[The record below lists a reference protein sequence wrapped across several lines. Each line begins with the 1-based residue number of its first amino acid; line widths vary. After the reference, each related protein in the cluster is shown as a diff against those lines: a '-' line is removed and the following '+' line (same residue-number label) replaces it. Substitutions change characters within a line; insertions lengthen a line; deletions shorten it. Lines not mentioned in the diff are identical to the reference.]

1 VEPSS
6 RTVHFRF
13 GVFELDPRAGE
24 LRKSGHRIHLQEQP
38 LRVLQALVEH
48 PGAVVTREELRQLLW
63 PDGTRVDFE
72 RSLTKALVKLRNALG
87 DDADSPRFIETL
99 PRHGYRF
106 IAPVTTDDPHPE
118 PPLPLQTAP
127 LETSRPWSR
136 RWLVGITAALV
147 LAVLGVAGLVR
158 ASRSAGSVAHGIQ
171 SLAVL
176 PLKNLSGDPR
186 QDYFAE
192 GLTEELTTDLAQIHA
207 LRVVSST
214 SAAHFVGT
222 PRLADIAAQLRVDAI
237 VEGSYVRSGDRIRVT
252 AQLIDVRK
260 DAHLWARSYERRMDD
275 VLAVQASIALDVA
288 AQINASLTR
297 EELAALSTRRPV
309 SPDAYEAYVR
319 GRNELGKQTQDAIR
333 AGARHFEHAIE
344 LEPLFAAAYTGLAD
358 SYGLMANYAVQP
370 ARDAFARSK
379 AAARRALE
387 LDGSSGDAHA
397 ALAFAMHHDD
407 WDWAGAEVEFHRAIA
422 LAPGSAP
429 ARLRYA
435 EFLSN
440 LGRHDEAVE
449 QMKVAQELDPLS
461 VVVAVNVGRFLFY
474 ARRYD
479 EAIRELQR
487 ALAIAP
493 DRFYAR
499 IHLGMAYEQEGRFA
513 EAIQAF
519 DDASA
524 LRHGDQGVGTAHAY
538 ATAGRIQ
545 EAQSLLHQLESAS
558 AGAPV
563 QDWFFFAGV
572 HAALKENDLAFD
584 WLDRA
589 VENHD
594 FFITYLRAS
603 PYMDPLRAD
612 PRFAARL
619 ARVGLSR

>member
-1 VEPSS
+1 MEPSS

-24 LRKSGHRIHLQEQP
+24 LRKSGHRIHVQEQP

-48 PGAVVTREELRQLLW
+48 PGAVVTREELRLLLW
-63 PDGTRVDFE
+63 PDGTRIDFE
-72 RSLTKALVKLRNALG
+72 RSLTKALVKLRDALG

-106 IAPVTTDDPHPE
+106 IAPVTTDVPQPE
-118 PPLPLQTAP
+118 PLLPPQAAP
-127 LETSRPWSR
+127 LETARPWSR
-136 RWLVGITAALV
+136 WWLFAVTAGLV
-147 LAVLGVAGLVR
+147 LASLGVVSLVR
-158 ASRSAGSVAHGIQ
+158 ASRSAGSDVHGIH

-176 PLKNLSGDPR
+176 PLKNLTGDPR
-186 QDYFAE
+186 QDYFAG
-192 GLTEELTTDLAQIHA
+192 GLTEELTTDLAQIHS

-252 AQLIDVRK
+252 AQLIDVRN
-260 DAHLWARSYERRMDD
+260 DAHLWAHSYERRLDD

-288 AQINASLTR
+288 SQINASLTR
-297 EELAALSTRRPV
+297 EELAALSTRRPI

-319 GRNELGKQTQDAIR
+319 GRNELGKQTQAAIQ

-344 LEPLFAAAYTGLAD
+344 LEPLFAAAYAGLAD
-358 SYGLMANYAVQP
+358 SYGLMANYAVEP
-370 ARDAFARSK
+370 ARDAFPQSK

-397 ALAFAMHHDD
+397 ALAFAMHHYD
-407 WDWAGAEVEFHRAIA
+407 WDWAGAELEFQRAIA

-429 ARLRYA
+429 ARLRFA

-449 QMKVAQELDPLS
+449 QVKVAQELDPLS
-461 VVVAVNVGRFLFY
+461 LVVAVNVGRFLFY

-499 IHLGMAYEQEGRFA
+499 IHLAMAYEQEGRFA

-519 DDASA
+519 DDAAA
-524 LRHGDQGVGTAHAY
+524 LRHGDQGVGAAHAY
-538 ATAGRIQ
+538 AMAGRIR
-545 EAQSLLHQLESAS
+545 EAQSLLHQLESESAS
-558 AGAPV
+558 APV

-572 HAALKENDLAFD
+572 HAALKENDRAFE
-584 WLDRA
+584 WLNRA
-589 VENHD
+589 IENHD
-594 FFITYLRAS
+594 FFITYLKAS

-612 PRFAARL
+612 PRFAATL
-619 ARVGLSR
+619 ARVGLQP